1 MKASFKIKWVQFVL
15 KRLFPFRPTWINKI
29 LKSLS
34 LKQLV
39 IIEYELEA
47 RWLGIVRE
55 LLSVKGDKKEQ
66 KLSVI
71 FDSGTSRSLINSE
84 LANELSTPRNLLI
97 QIEVTVADG
106 HKVHCKYYC
115 NLIIEIENKGIV
127 IQPLLVDDFASSP
140 YIWSL
145 GHGSLYDKTRRGQKK
160 T

>member
-1 MKASFKIKWVQFVL
+1 M
-15 KRLFPFRPTWINKI
+15 
-29 LKSLS
+29 
-34 LKQLV
+34 
-39 IIEYELEA
+39 
-47 RWLGIVRE
+47 GIVRE

-140 YIWSL
+140 YILEPWTW
-145 GHGSLYDKTRRGQKK
+145 KPI
-160 T
+160 